1 MSKKFTLTLLVY
13 LVVIFAV
20 SSLVEANG
28 FEPIH
33 RRDHENLKRLI
44 KKRAATSSPVEGVG
58 SEPSVTETAAGTT
71 LSTSSAASS
80 QASTTSAASAP
91 ASSSASS
98 SASSTTSSFQSSVSS
113 SSAST
118 SSSVSSSALSS
129 STSSTSSSSVSSS
142 SSATSPTTTAT
153 STSNTPQVTQAPTAT
168 EDTEPITSVISGVL
182 VTLTESVAASSTA
195 SSSSS
200 VSGDI
205 SSSDGKKAGITVVIV
220 IASCVGGVAI
230 LWTIFRKWKLGRS
243 SKFDQRLQP
252 INWQPTTE
260 DGIDSG
266 IPIHRRRASDT
277 SSFHSGVHS
286 GPSDMGHRSSENG
299 HSTYGAADLPP
310 LPSHDFTVGPSHHL
324 TPVGGYADLARGPSP
339 QPQMQENLTRG
350 PSINRN
356 YDHNVPLHH
365 QTGYGAPGGF

>member
-1 MSKKFTLTLLVY
+1 MSKKITLTLLVY
-13 LVVIFAV
+13 LVAIFAV

-28 FEPIH
+28 FETIH

-44 KKRAATSSPVEGVG
+44 KKRATTSSPVEGVG

-71 LSTSSAASS
+71 LTSSAASS
-80 QASTTSAASAP
+80 QASTSSTSAASTS
-91 ASSSASS
+91 ASSSVSS
-98 SASSTTSSFQSSVSS
+98 SASSTTSSSVSS

-129 STSSTSSSSVSSS
+129 SASSSSSSSVSSS

-153 STSNTPQVTQAPTAT
+153 STFSTPQVTQVPTAT
-168 EDTEPITSVISGVL
+168 EDIEPITSVISGVL

-286 GPSDMGHRSSENG
+286 SPSDMGHRSSENG

-310 LPSHDFTVGPSHHL
+310 LPSHDFTVGPSHL

-350 PSINRN
+350 PSISRN

-365 QTGYGAPGGF
+365 QTGYGATGGF